1 LSLVRSKPFPNED
14 IRSTK
19 DGYLYL
25 DPAKFAA
32 DFAADL
38 PKETSAVMA
47 ISQVFVSTQD
57 KALNPDLVWW
67 MYKRAGADVTEIRA
81 SHAVYMSKPRA
92 VVGVIEKAAAA
103 AKQEK
108 PATGFTDLGWR
119 GHMKRFQGTCFAN
132 AAMRCSSASST
143 GL

>member
-1 LSLVRSKPFPNED
+1 
-14 IRSTK
+14 
-19 DGYLYL
+19 
-25 DPAKFAA
+25 
-32 DFAADL
+32 
-38 PKETSAVMA
+38 MA
-47 ISQVFVSTQD
+47 ISQVFVSEKAFSTPTTKAAWHDKPIFAIVSTQD
-57 KALNPDLVWW
+57 KALNPDLEWW

-108 PATGFTDLGWR
+108 PATGFTKLGWR
-119 GHMKRFQGTCFAN
+119 GHMKRFQGTCFAH
-132 AAMRCSSASST
+132 AAIRCSSASST